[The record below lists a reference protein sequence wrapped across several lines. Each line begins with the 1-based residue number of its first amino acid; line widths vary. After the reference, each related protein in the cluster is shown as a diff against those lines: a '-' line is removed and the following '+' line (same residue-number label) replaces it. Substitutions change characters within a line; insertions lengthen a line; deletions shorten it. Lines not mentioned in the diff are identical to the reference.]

1 MQTLFLLAALLPADA
16 RVEKNVVEPAAVIK
30 DTLTCRLGCL
40 EVESK
45 VSIGS
50 GVQVS
55 IDNKTYVLTAAHVLT
70 GHYKAYKDRSGDE
83 EALVRQRR
91 DVTVVTALGGKET
104 ERVCKVVHFDRKR
117 DVALL
122 EPVCAKG
129 MTPVT
134 LDRRLKVGPG
144 DTVYFCGAGVIDW
157 NLVKTYVSRTLPK
170 KGLVAFATSAG
181 WFGHSGSGLFAESS
195 CCGGR
200 TFTLV
205 GLVHAAFC
213 KGEYRLALA
222 VDRDTIDKSLAAF
235 KALRELEDE

>member
-16 RVEKNVVEPAAVIK
+16 RIEKHVVEPAAVIK
-30 DTLTCRLGCL
+30 DKITCRLGCV
-40 EVESK
+40 EVESL

-55 IDNKTYVLTAAHVLT
+55 IGGKAYVLTAAHVVSD
-70 GHYKAYKDRSGDE
+70 HYKVYKDRSGDE
-83 EALVRQRR
+83 EALIRQRR
-91 DVTVVTALGGKET
+91 DVTVVTSKDGKET
-104 ERVCKVVHFDRKR
+104 ERACKVVHYDKKR

-157 NLVKTYVSRTLPK
+157 NLVKTYVSRNLPQR
-170 KGLVAFATSAG
+170 GLVAFATSAG
-181 WFGHSGSGLFAESS
+181 WFGHSGSGVFAPD
-195 CCGGR
+195 GKG
-200 TFTLV
+200 FALV
-205 GLVHAAFC
+205 GIVHAAFV
-213 KGEYRLALA
+213 KGDYRLALA
-222 VDRDTIDKSLAAF
+222 VDRDTIDKSLEAF

>member
-1 MQTLFLLAALLPADA
+1 MRTLFLLAILSPADA
-16 RVEKNVVEPAAVIK
+16 RIEKHVVEPAAVIK
-30 DTLTCRLGCL
+30 DTITCRLGCL

-55 IDNKTYVLTAAHVLT
+55 LGGKAYVLTAAHVVSDHVT
-70 GHYKAYKDRSGDE
+70 VTRRVMGDHTH
-83 EALVRQRR
+83 VTRIYR
-91 DVTVVTALGGKET
+91 DVTVVTARDGKET
-104 ERVCKVVHFDRKR
+104 ERVCKIVHFDKKR

-144 DTVYFCGAGVIDW
+144 DTVYFCGAGIIDF
-157 NLVKTYVSRTLPK
+157 NLVKTYVSRALPK

-200 TFTLV
+200 TYTLV

-222 VDRDTIDKSLAAF
+222 VDRDTIDKSLEAF